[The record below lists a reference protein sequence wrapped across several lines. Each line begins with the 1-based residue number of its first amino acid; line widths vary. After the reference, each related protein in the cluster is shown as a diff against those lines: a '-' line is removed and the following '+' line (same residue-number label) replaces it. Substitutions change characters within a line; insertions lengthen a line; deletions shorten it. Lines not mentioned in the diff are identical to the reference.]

1 MDNSE
6 QDKLNQE
13 LTQANKA
20 KALFQDPLLKESF
33 DKLRTLYSESL
44 FNTGAIETDA
54 REKLWLAYNVVNKVE
69 QNLLEMIVKTS
80 FFKEIARKYRQNDNQ
95 NECQSNCRKR

>member
-54 REKLWLAYNVVNKVE
+54 REKLG
-69 QNLLEMIVKTS
+69 
-80 FFKEIARKYRQNDNQ
+80 
-95 NECQSNCRKR
+95 